1 MKAHAKVINM
11 NELSQLQEA
20 FERDP
25 LPNVADFLTT
35 LFHALH
41 RDELFPYGLVMVLIL
56 LLTFHGMFVL
66 MLTVMFHRVVSKYVK
81 PGSIFL
87 AGLLYFVVINVI
99 FFSHIVDILV
109 WAYVTV
115 CIQAIEGPLNAFYF
129 AGEMYTTL
137 GYGNFVVNP
146 AWRTLPVLIAIC
158 GIFSSAISGA
168 ALYSMLSTF
177 LVSQKLKE
185 SLRDIKPQSINPPK
199 DHPTNTQ

>member
-1 MKAHAKVINM
+1 MKDHKKVINM
-11 NELSQLQEA
+11 NELSQLQDA
-20 FERDP
+20 FERNQ
-25 LPNVADFLTT
+25 LPNIVDFLTT

-41 RDELFPYGLVMVLIL
+41 RDELFPMGLVMVLIL
-56 LLTFHGMFVL
+56 LLTLHGMFVL
-66 MLTVMFHRVVSKYVK
+66 LLTVMFHRVVSKYVK

-87 AGLLYFVVINVI
+87 AGLLYFFVINLI

-115 CIQAIEGPLNAFYF
+115 CIQAIPGSIDAFYF

-137 GYGNFVVNP
+137 GYGNFAVNP

-168 ALYSMLSTF
+168 ALYSMLSAF
-177 LVSQKLKE
+177 LVSQKMKE
-185 SLRDIKPQSINPPK
+185 TLRDIKTQSISAQK
-199 DHPTNTQ
+199 DHLTDTQ